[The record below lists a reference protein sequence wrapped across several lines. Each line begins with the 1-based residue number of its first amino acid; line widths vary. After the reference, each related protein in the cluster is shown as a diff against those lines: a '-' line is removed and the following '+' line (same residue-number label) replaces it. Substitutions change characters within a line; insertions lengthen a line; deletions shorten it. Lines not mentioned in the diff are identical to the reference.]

1 MKRTQLWI
9 GDRWIDGDG
18 HVVLHNPHSGEVLAE
33 IGYASQS
40 QAELAIE
47 TAAQAFESF
56 RETPAHERAAILLR
70 AAQII
75 ERRQEEAARIIA
87 EEAAKPIRAARSEI
101 ERTLQT
107 YTLAAEAAKNL
118 SGEVIPMDAVPRG
131 ENHTAYVI
139 RQPLGVVSAITPFNF
154 PFNLVAHKVGPAIAA
169 GNTIVLKP
177 AEKTPLSALFLAEV
191 FQQAGLPQGVLNII
205 PGDGKELSEVLT
217 THEQVA
223 FITFTGS
230 PRVGKIIRAQAGL
243 RKVTLELGSNSPL
256 LIDRGFSPN
265 DLDRITAEATVGAFS
280 YNGQVCISIQR
291 IYVHA
296 SVYEEFVQ
304 RLARDAA
311 NLVVGD
317 PLNEATDISALINAD
332 AAKRL
337 KTWLDHAVASGAC
350 IRCGGSFAGNIMHPT
365 VLTEVPDHVE
375 LNCEEA
381 FGPIVAVTPFDH
393 WDEAIGMANNS
404 KFGLNAGV
412 FTKDIQRAFKAVKQI
427 RAGGVL
433 VNQIPTFRVDQM
445 PYGGVKDSGVGR
457 EGVRYA
463 MEDMME
469 LKLASFRMSVY
480 EEE

>member
-337 KTWLDHAVASGAC
+337 KT
-350 IRCGGSFAGNIMHPT
+350 
-365 VLTEVPDHVE
+365 
-375 LNCEEA
+375 
-381 FGPIVAVTPFDH
+381 
-393 WDEAIGMANNS
+393 
-404 KFGLNAGV
+404 
-412 FTKDIQRAFKAVKQI
+412 
-427 RAGGVL
+427 
-433 VNQIPTFRVDQM
+433 
-445 PYGGVKDSGVGR
+445 
-457 EGVRYA
+457 
-463 MEDMME
+463 
-469 LKLASFRMSVY
+469 
-480 EEE
+480 